1 MCYTLVF
8 TQSYNR
14 RATKWLK
21 RHPDLKRQY
30 LKTLQVL
37 EVNPFHPSLRLHALQ
52 GRLMGLYSVSI
63 NISYRL
69 TLELLI
75 DDKEIILV
83 NVGSHE
89 TVY

>member
-30 LKTLQVL
+30 LKTLQIL
-37 EVNPFHPSLRLHALQ
+37 EVNPFHPSLRLHTLQ

-63 NISYRL
+63 NIAYRL